1 MPSYYL
7 VERIEEAFEMSQGNA
22 LRARRLIE
30 EWSRIDHRLLH
41 ELVEPYLASI
51 IGKHIQPF
59 ASTATK
65 PLDRPKKVPKPKQ
78 LTDDQLSLLL
88 QRLDHPIATD
98 EPGHKDID
106 VSKSS
111 KKIKPMEWGA
121 YKKIGP
127 KRIGQE
133 SRKKD

>member
-1 MPSYYL
+1 MASYYL
-7 VERIEEAFEMSQGNA
+7 VERIEEAFELSQGNA

-30 EWSRIDHRLLH
+30 EWSRIDQRLLY
-41 ELVEPYLASI
+41 ELVEPYLSSI

-65 PLDRPKKVPKPKQ
+65 PPSVSKKAAKPKK

-88 QRLDHPIATD
+88 QRLDNPISS
-98 EPGHKDID
+98 EPGLTEID

-121 YKKIGP
+121 YKKIGSNRTSHSPP
-127 KRIGQE
+127 KKG
-133 SRKKD
+133 

>member
-1 MPSYYL
+1 MASYYL
-7 VERIEEAFEMSQGNA
+7 VERIEEAFELSQGNA

-30 EWSRIDHRLLH
+30 EWSRTDHRLLH

-65 PLDRPKKVPKPKQ
+65 PLSASKKAAKPKK

-88 QRLDHPIATD
+88 QRLDSPIQA
-98 EPGHKDID
+98 EAGSKEID
-106 VSKSS
+106 VSKSA

-127 KRIGQE
+127 NRT
-133 SRKKD
+133 SHSDPKKG